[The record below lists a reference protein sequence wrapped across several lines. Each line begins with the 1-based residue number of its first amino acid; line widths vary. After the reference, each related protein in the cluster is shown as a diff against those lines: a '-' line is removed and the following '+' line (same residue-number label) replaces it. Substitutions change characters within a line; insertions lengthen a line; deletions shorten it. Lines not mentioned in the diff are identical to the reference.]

1 VSLLEIVVLPIRIL
15 HDQPLWALLPA
26 AGLAALAFAAR
37 ARPRHAPA
45 FLWPA
50 GTAVLWL
57 AYAAYEVRMRQW
69 ERTVTAPIR
78 IDLLL
83 IGPILAAATLGS
95 VIAAL
100 RGRVRPSP

>member
-1 VSLLEIVVLPIRIL
+1 
-15 HDQPLWALLPA
+15 
-26 AGLAALAFAAR
+26 
-37 ARPRHAPA
+37 
-45 FLWPA
+45 
-50 GTAVLWL
+50 VLWL

-83 IGPILAAATLGS
+83 IWPILAAATLGS

>member
-1 VSLLEIVVLPIRIL
+1 VELLQVLFLPARVL
-15 HDQPLWALLPA
+15 HDRPALALLPA
-26 AGLAALAFAAR
+26 AALAAMAFAAR

-57 AYAAYEVRMRQW
+57 AYAAYELRMRAW

-78 IDLLL
+78 VDLLVVW
-83 IGPILAAATLGS
+83 PVLAIATLAS
-95 VIAAL
+95 AIAWL
-100 RGRVRPSP
+100 RGRVRPRP